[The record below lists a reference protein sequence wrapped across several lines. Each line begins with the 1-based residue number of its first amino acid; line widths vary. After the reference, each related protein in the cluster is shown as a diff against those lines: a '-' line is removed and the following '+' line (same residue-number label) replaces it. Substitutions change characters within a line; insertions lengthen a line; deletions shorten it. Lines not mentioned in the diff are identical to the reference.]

1 MANTYKSQSYNLSS
15 SGTTT
20 VLTASTTTLVNS
32 LYFGNVSSGSSAS
45 ISVILQKSGSTD
57 VYLIKSA
64 LVPIQSTLQ
73 PITEPLVLENGDK
86 LKVIP
91 NTSNILDVILSY
103 LEITWTSFFFRPTD
117 GGVTW
122 TAYNNSDRSN
132 SNTYIRYTPA
142 SIADNIKVKF
152 LLTEL

>member
-103 LEITWTSFFFRPTD
+103 LEIT
-117 GGVTW
+117 
-122 TAYNNSDRSN
+122 
-132 SNTYIRYTPA
+132 
-142 SIADNIKVKF
+142 
-152 LLTEL
+152 